1 MTILLAYGPGLHVWT
16 LQPAEVKEYTRTF
29 FVSVIL
35 YRTSLVAI
43 KICFLLH
50 YLRIFPLE
58 NIRKA
63 CFVLLATVVVW
74 GSLQLPLLI
83 FQCRPISAF
92 WDKTIE
98 STCFPM
104 APQWYTHAV
113 GNIAIDIAI
122 LILPLP
128 VLKTLTLPMAEKIC
142 LLGIFSLGFL

>member
-1 MTILLAYGPGLHVWT
+1 MTILLAYGLGLHVWT
-16 LQPAEVKEYTRTF
+16 LQPAEVKEYTKTF

-35 YRTSLVAI
+35 YRTSLFAI

-58 NIRKA
+58 KIRKA

-92 WDKTIE
+92 WDKAIE

-104 APQWYTHAV
+104 APQ
-113 GNIAIDIAI
+113 
-122 LILPLP
+122 
-128 VLKTLTLPMAEKIC
+128 
-142 LLGIFSLGFL
+142 